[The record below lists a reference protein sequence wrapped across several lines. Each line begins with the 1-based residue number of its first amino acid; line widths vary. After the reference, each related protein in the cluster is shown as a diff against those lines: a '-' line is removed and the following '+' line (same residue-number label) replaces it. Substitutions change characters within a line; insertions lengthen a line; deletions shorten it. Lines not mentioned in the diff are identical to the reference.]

1 MNTYRVILIMVAGC
15 MILGTFDSTGARA
28 QDNKQKRCATPEY
41 HQFDFWIGRWDTFE
55 TNDSK
60 VIARNRVE
68 SMVGGC
74 AIREVYEQGDG
85 LVGESFSIYDAKRG
99 VWHQSWVT
107 NHGQLLVLEGG
118 FVDGKMILTGD
129 DYSSDGQARLLRGIW
144 QRISDGVR
152 ETAETSSDAGK
163 TWRPLF
169 DIVFRPANR
178 P

>member
-1 MNTYRVILIMVAGC
+1 MNTYRLILIVLVGW
-15 MILGTFDSTGARA
+15 MIVGKFHATAVRVQHD
-28 QDNKQKRCATPEY
+28 QKRCSAPEY

-55 TNDSK
+55 TNDSTK

-85 LVGESFSIYDAKRG
+85 LVGESFSIYDAKRR

-107 NHGQLLVLEGG
+107 NRGQLLVLEGG
-118 FVDGKMILTGD
+118 FVDGKMILTGN
-129 DYSSDGQARLLRGIW
+129 DYTNDGRPRLLRGIW
-144 QRISDGVR
+144 QRASDGVR
-152 ETAETSSDAGK
+152 ETAETSSDGGR
-163 TWRPLF
+163 TWTPLF
-169 DIVFRPANR
+169 DIVFRPASK